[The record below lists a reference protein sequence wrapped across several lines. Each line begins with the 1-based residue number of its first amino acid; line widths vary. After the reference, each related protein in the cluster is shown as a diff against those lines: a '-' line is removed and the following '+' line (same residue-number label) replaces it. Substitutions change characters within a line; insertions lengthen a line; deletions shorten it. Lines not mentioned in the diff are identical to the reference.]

1 MIFKGKRNF
10 YFVCGG
16 ILLAILTISC
26 FFYIRYGS
34 REEKGTIEVNGRI
47 EGDEISVSA
56 KIAGEVLL
64 MPWKEGRRIEKGQ
77 LVARIS
83 SDQIRARLD
92 GAEARWNASG
102 QHVREKICQ
111 VKVLEKEVELARI
124 RLKLATEQSE
134 ACINQ
139 AVAALEVA
147 SAIVKEEE
155 GDLIK
160 AANDNQR
167 YIDLFEKKAISDQL
181 LEKAGTDYN
190 AALSRKEVAEKQ
202 LRNAEA
208 GLRLARSTIID
219 IELKK
224 KELESAITILE
235 QARSSLAGARAEA
248 KALEAARNEA
258 KAVWADTEVYAP
270 LSGTVITKVT
280 DQGEYV
286 VPGSP
291 IIILIDLE
299 NLYLKAYLKKI
310 DIGKIRL
317 ANPARIYMD
326 AFPDRF
332 FEATISEISQQAEFT
347 PKNVYIKEERVKLV
361 FGVKL
366 LIKNSE
372 GYLKPGMPCDAE
384 ILWNPDA
391 EW

>member
-1 MIFKGKRNF
+1 MSLKGGRKI
-10 YFVCGG
+10 YFVGGG
-16 ILLAILTISC
+16 ILLALAIAC

-34 REEKGTIEVNGRI
+34 RDEKGTIEVNGRI
-47 EGDEISVSA
+47 EGDEISVSS
-56 KIAGEVLL
+56 KIAGEILF
-64 MPWKEGRRIEKGQ
+64 MPWKEGRRIEKGE

-83 SDQIRARLD
+83 SDQTRARLD
-92 GAEARWNASG
+92 GAKARWNASG
-102 QHVREKICQ
+102 QRVEEKISQ

-124 RLKLATEQSE
+124 RLELATEQSE
-134 ACINQ
+134 ARINQ

-147 SAIVKEEE
+147 NAIVKEEE

-181 LEKAGTDYN
+181 LENAGTDYN

-202 LRNAEA
+202 LQNAKA
-208 GLRLARSTIID
+208 GLRLARATIID
-219 IELKK
+219 IDLKQ

-235 QARSSLAGARAEA
+235 QGRSSLAGARAEA
-248 KALEAARNEA
+248 KALEAGRNEA

-299 NLYLKAYLKKI
+299 NLYLKAYLKKV

-317 ANPARIYMD
+317 GNPARIYMD

-366 LIKNSE
+366 HIKNSE

-384 ILWNPDA
+384 ILWNLDA
-391 EW
+391 KWQ